1 MILEMLIFVGDG
13 KMTEWIIPCNLKYY
27 NVEGAFKK
35 LKKIDWKQSAK
46 NIFVGDIVYIYVGK
60 PVSAIKYKCRVNKT
74 DLTSIEIDDSEFI
87 IHGENYE
94 NYGRHMELE
103 LVREYA
109 DTELT
114 LEKLVENG
122 LKGNIQGPRRVNSPI
137 QKLIMEVEK

>member
-1 MILEMLIFVGDG
+1 
-13 KMTEWIIPCNLKYY
+13 MTEWIIPCNLKYY

-35 LKKIDWKQSAK
+35 LKMIDWKQSAK

-60 PVSAIKYKCRVNKT
+60 PVSSIKYKCRVNKT
-74 DLTSIEIDDSEFI
+74 NLASIEIDDSEFV

-103 LVREYA
+103 LVHEYA

-114 LEKLVENG
+114 LGKLVENG
-122 LKGNIQGPRRVNSPI
+122 LKGNIQGPRRVDSSI
-137 QKLIMEVEK
+137 QKLILEFEE

>member
-1 MILEMLIFVGDG
+1 
-13 KMTEWIIPCNLKYY
+13 MTEWIIPCNLKYY

-35 LKKIDWKQSAK
+35 LKTIDWKQSAK

-60 PVSAIKYKCRVNKT
+60 PVSSIKYKCRVNKT
-74 DLTSIEIDDSEFI
+74 NLASVEIDDSDFV

-103 LVREYA
+103 LVHEYA

-114 LEKLVENG
+114 LEKLV
-122 LKGNIQGPRRVNSPI
+122 
-137 QKLIMEVEK
+137 